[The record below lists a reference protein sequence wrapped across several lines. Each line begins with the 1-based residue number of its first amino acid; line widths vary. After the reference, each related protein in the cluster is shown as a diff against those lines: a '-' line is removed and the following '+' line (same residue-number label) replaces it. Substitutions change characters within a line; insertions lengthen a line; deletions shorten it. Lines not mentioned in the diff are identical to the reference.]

1 MRSWAPAPTFLIWKR
16 RKVGSAPD
24 PPKLKT
30 CHHLGYCPLLPN
42 NLLLGKDTPTLRI
55 AHQDRSRRLTS
66 SAEAR
71 DPLIRQESK
80 VIHNALYD
88 PQVTL
93 QAFRFTDPSKLTN
106 KQPPLYPTPR
116 EPLPSPALGT
126 FTSTNQQFVA
136 TLATQSSHK
145 CHSNVFDRDVAMLH
159 SWKRSFKAM
168 VRDTELEAH
177 QEINY
182 LKSYTKGNPKP
193 LVDNCRKR
201 QGENATVNFK
211 ELCEELERHFTN
223 SAALTQALLEQLS
236 QAANC
241 TDKNNAR
248 MQKLADFCA
257 GVDCQMIHLP
267 GLACLNYPVA
277 LRPIVEKL
285 LSPSNLNGRSK
296 SCRTRRSTTIPL
308 RRSASSQ

>member
-1 MRSWAPAPTFLIWKR
+1 MPPSRVLPTPAKQFASREGYPHLEDRAPGQESTPNQLS
-16 RKVGSAPD
+16 GGQD
-24 PPKLKT
+24 PV
-30 CHHLGYCPLLPN
+30 
-42 NLLLGKDTPTLRI
+42 
-55 AHQDRSRRLTS
+55 
-66 SAEAR
+66 
-71 DPLIRQESK
+71 IRQESK
-80 VIHNALYD
+80 VIHNALHD

-106 KQPPLYPTPR
+106 KQPPLYSTPR
-116 EPLPSPALGT
+116 ELLPSPALGT
-126 FTSTNQQFVA
+126 FSSTNQQFVA

-145 CHSNVFDRDVAMLH
+145 CHPDVFDRDVVMFH

-182 LKSYTKGNPKP
+182 LKSYTKGNPKL

-201 QGENATVNFK
+201 QGENATVDFK
-211 ELCEELERHFTN
+211 ELCGELERRFTN

-241 TDKNNAR
+241 ADKDNAR

-296 SCRTRRSTTIPL
+296 SCRTQRSTTIPL